1 MQVTKCWNDYK
12 GDTIRLRWNIRNG
25 DRTDKYLLSLGVKRD
40 RIGFGYAKTMAALIE
55 SDVFNG
61 KFDPTLEAY
70 QNPNKRRT
78 KAKLEAIEQDEV
90 LTAVKLFENY
100 AADRV
105 SCKNLSHSS
114 KDRFKAIA
122 SKLKSFVGEVPATEV
137 TESIARNVVAR
148 WSEDVLNKTIKAYLF
163 DLSQAWQWGKLDD
176 PWVGIIKRLTSE
188 RSKRKTP
195 FTRVEVNRIIEA
207 FKSDPVYFY
216 YTDIVVFLTHCGCR
230 FGEAAGMYWHQIN
243 SDFTRATISESISR
257 GHRNPK
263 GTKTG
268 MDRVV
273 ELPPSVRAMLK
284 NRFNTAKPKADDL
297 VFPSPKKGV
306 SFHDNNFRNRAWK
319 PILERLGIKYRSP
332 YNTRHTVASHAIENG
347 VSLSDV
353 AEQLGHS
360 KRVLMRVYD
369 HAIEKK
375 HLVDFGLSRENDC
388 L

>member
-1 MQVTKCWNDYK
+1 MQTTQCWNDYK

-25 DRTDKYLLSLGVKRD
+25 DRVDKYLLSLGVKRD
-40 RIGFGYAKTMAALIE
+40 RIGFGYAKTMAAMIE

-61 KFDPTLEAY
+61 KFDPTLEKY

-78 KAKLEAIEQDEV
+78 KAKLEATKPDVV

-100 AADRV
+100 AANRIV
-105 SCKNLSHSS
+105 ERNLSHSS
-114 KDRFKAIA
+114 KNRFKAIA
-122 SKLKSFVGEVPATEV
+122 SKLESFVGDLPAESL
-137 TESIARNVVAR
+137 TESIARDVIAR

-163 DLSQAWQWGKLDD
+163 DLSQAWQWGKLPDH
-176 PWVGIIKRLTSE
+176 WVGSIKRLTSE

-195 FTRVEVNRIIEA
+195 FTIAEINLIIDG

-216 YTDIVVFLTHCGCR
+216 YTDLVIFLTHCGCR
-230 FGEAAGMYWHQIN
+230 FGEAAGMYWHQVN
-243 SDFTRATISESISR
+243 SDFTRVTISESISR

-268 MDRVV
+268 MDRSV
-273 ELPPSVRAMLK
+273 ELPPTVQAMLK
-284 NRFNTAKPKADDL
+284 SRFIAASPKPGDL

-306 SFHDNNFRNRAWK
+306 SFHDNNFRNRAWVS
-319 PILERLGIKYRSP
+319 ILERVGVEYRSQ

-353 AEQLGHS
+353 SEQLGNS
-360 KRVLMRVYD
+360 KRVLMRTYD
-369 HAIEKK
+369 HAIAKK
-375 HLVDFGLSRENDC
+375 HLVDFGLNLVND
-388 L
+388 

>member
-25 DRTDKYLLSLGVKRD
+25 DRVDKYLLSLGVKRD
-40 RIGFGYAKTMAALIE
+40 RIGFGYAKIMAAKIE

-61 KFDPTLEAY
+61 EFDPTLKKY

-78 KAKLEAIEQDEV
+78 KAKIEAIKPVEV

-114 KDRFKAIA
+114 KGRFKAIA
-122 SKLKSFVGEVPATEV
+122 SKLKSFVGDLPAAEV
-137 TESIARNVVAR
+137 TESVARDVIAR

-163 DLSQAWQWGKLDD
+163 DLSQAWQWGKLGD
-176 PWVGIIKRLTSE
+176 PWIGTIKRLTSE

-195 FTRVEVNRIIEA
+195 FTCNEINLIIEE
-207 FKSDPVYFY
+207 FRSDTVYFY
-216 YTDIVVFLTHCGCR
+216 YTDIVIFLTHCGCR

-243 SDFTRATISESISR
+243 SDFTRVTICESISR

-268 MDRVV
+268 HDRVV
-273 ELPPSVRAMLK
+273 ELPPSVRAMLEQ
-284 NRFNTAKPKADDL
+284 RFTTAKPNPDDL

-306 SFHDNNFRNRAWK
+306 SFRDNNFRNRAWV
-319 PILERLGIKYRSP
+319 PILKRLGIVYRSP

-360 KRVLMRVYD
+360 KRVLMRTYD
-369 HAIEKK
+369 HAITKK
-375 HLVDFGLSRENDC
+375 HLVDFGAKIK
-388 L
+388 